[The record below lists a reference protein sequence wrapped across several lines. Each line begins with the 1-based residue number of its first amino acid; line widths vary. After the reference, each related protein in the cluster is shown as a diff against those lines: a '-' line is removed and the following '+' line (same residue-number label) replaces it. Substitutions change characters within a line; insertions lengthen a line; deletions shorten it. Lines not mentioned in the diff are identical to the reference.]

1 MLTLL
6 MTLAALAQPSPQ
18 IPDAPVS
25 LNPRYMEMADSAD
38 YYIERSLWG
47 DAKRCTVEALRAD
60 PANFSNSL
68 LLSNLGMI
76 NLNLDEPQEAVE
88 NFTLGLEI
96 APASSTLRAN
106 RARAYLYINELQK
119 ADDDLRILL
128 ERTPSD
134 PWALKMHGIITASS
148 DPGEGLAVL
157 QRIAEPDVDTRL
169 AMASLQHRLG
179 HDDEA
184 ELIYSALTE
193 EEPSEEV
200 LQAAAVFHLLKE
212 DYTRAGDE
220 LRRAIELSPRNGNL
234 YLLRAYL
241 HEQCHE
247 NSLAGIDKKMAIENN
262 ADIQLVE
269 ALFPSKRKKK

>member
-6 MTLAALAQPSPQ
+6 MTLAALAQPSAQ

-25 LNPRYMEMADSAD
+25 MNPRYMEMADSAD
-38 YYIERSLWG
+38 YYIERSLWS

-60 PANFSNSL
+60 PANFGNSL

-76 NLNLDEPQEAVE
+76 NLNLDEPQEAVA
-88 NFTLGLEI
+88 NFSLGLEI
-96 APASSTLRAN
+96 APASTTLRAN

-128 ERTPSD
+128 ERSPSD

-148 DPGEGLAVL
+148 NPEEGLAVL
-157 QRIAEPDVDTRL
+157 QRIAEPDDDTRL

-184 ELIYSALTE
+184 ELIYSALAEESPTE
-193 EEPSEEV
+193 DV
-200 LQAAAVFHLLKE
+200 LQTAASAP
-212 DYTRAGDE
+212 TG
-220 LRRAIELSPRNGNL
+220 
-234 YLLRAYL
+234 
-241 HEQCHE
+241 
-247 NSLAGIDKKMAIENN
+247 
-262 ADIQLVE
+262 
-269 ALFPSKRKKK
+269 